1 MKHLT
6 NQGTSSHWSKNHIK
20 NQCCHKAVLHNDCP
34 PWPHTPRDVEGYC
47 HCITRVPKLWQLKNH
62 LFISLSP
69 NNYHTCMTKVHS
81 SDQTIKSA
89 FQFHYIFLI
98 CLKVWMNDL
107 TAAGRVSFGSSL
119 PWWCSPFDLVG
130 AGGGCESV
138 AGYVAFTLP
147 GDVEYPHRSA
157 WIALLR
163 ITTAKRVIVCVLFS
177 AVCFS
182 LVNSKELIH
191 YSI

>member
-130 AGGGCESV
+130 AGGRLWICGWLRGLYSPWRCGVSPQISLNCSV
-138 AGYVAFTLP
+138 TNY
-147 GDVEYPHRSA
+147 
-157 WIALLR
+157 
-163 ITTAKRVIVCVLFS
+163 
-177 AVCFS
+177 
-182 LVNSKELIH
+182 NS
-191 YSI
+191 